1 MGGRMLGART
11 AAWLAG
17 LVILSCA
24 VQPPPPPNVNVR
36 KVPGYEESVSQISS
50 LGLVCDAAIVQDV
63 IAGEDYYCVDGS
75 NAAASF
81 MASAVTQY
89 LESEGFKIEWQAF
102 PFVGAFMPPDS
113 AFKVA
118 DQEGSAVTDRRSPF
132 FVAGTL
138 SEGALREDLETL
150 ILSVSE
156 ALTEDEP
163 RRSEVFAARA
173 ERHRRWAA
181 VADKSGQGYLLVIL
195 GHGGNVPRKKTFAQS
210 FCTGCLTGLA
220 TGGLLSVSTCQKS
233 YLLSSAAM
241 VDLKKGQLLWSNVMA
256 TRGGNPFERCY
267 YAEQWARPLLYH
279 LPSRE
284 SRDLAS

>member
-1 MGGRMLGART
+1 MSGRMLGART
-11 AAWLAG
+11 AACLAG

-24 VQPPPPPNVNVR
+24 VRPPPPPPPDVNVR
-36 KVPGYEESVSQISS
+36 KVPGYEESVGQINS

-113 AFKVA
+113 AFKVV
-118 DQEGSAVTDRRSPF
+118 DQKGSAVTDRRSPF

-138 SEGALREDLETL
+138 SEGALREDLESL
-150 ILSVSE
+150 IVSVSE

-173 ERHRRWAA
+173 ERHGRWAA
-181 VADKSGQGYLLVIL
+181 VADESGQRHLLIVL
-195 GHGGNVPRKKTFAQS
+195 GHGGNVPRKKTFFQS
-210 FCTGCLTGLA
+210 CFTGCMTGPLP
-220 TGGLLSVSTCQKS
+220 VSFYQS
-233 YLLSSAAM
+233 SHLLSSAAM
-241 VDLKKGQLLWSNVMA
+241 VDLKNGQLLWSNVMA
-256 TRGGNPFERCY
+256 TRGGNPFKRSY

-284 SRDLAS
+284 SRR